1 MLAKLTEIYN
11 LPFDN
16 SKKYGLREIFINPAT
31 VCMIREEPAMRK
43 YLAEGRLPRGL
54 DKRVE
59 FSRLTISGGSH
70 NSSLVVV
77 GAPYAIEQTLQES
90 KQLLKG

>member
-11 LPFDN
+11 LPFEN
-16 SKKYGLREIFINPAT
+16 SKKYGLREIFINPT
-31 VCMIREEPAMRK
+31 SVCMIRLEPAMQK

-59 FSRLTISGGSH
+59 FSRVTISGGTHS
-70 NSSLVVV
+70 SSLVVV
-77 GAPYAIEQTLQES
+77 GAPYVIEQALQES

>member
-16 SKKYGLREIFINPAT
+16 SKQYGLREIFINPT
-31 VCMIREEPAMRK
+31 SVCMIRLEPAMQK
-43 YLAEGRLPRGL
+43 YLAEGRLPSGL
-54 DKRVE
+54 DKRNE
-59 FSRLTISGGSH
+59 FSRITISGGTHS
-70 NSSLVVV
+70 SSLVVV
-77 GAPYAIEQTLQES
+77 GAPYTIEQKLKET